1 MSEKKT
7 PTEILEEV
15 LDEQYKLFEEAVKEG
30 DVPDIIDLGSEITK
44 TVGALMDTRALEVL
58 HGKAAKKDA

>member
-1 MSEKKT
+1 M
-7 PTEILEEV
+7 

-58 HGKAAKKDA
+58 HGKAAKKNA